1 MAVMI
6 PCMVCK
12 ETGVVAPDACPTC
25 NGDKEVEVLEGEFGL
40 SGAHHITVLRAVVS
54 ITDKLDAMDIK
65 LDTIDAH
72 LDTIETKIDAL

>member
-1 MAVMI
+1 MAIMI

-40 SGAHHITVLRAVVS
+40 SGAHHITVLRTVVDIIS
-54 ITDKLDAMDIK
+54 KLDAVDVK
-65 LDTIDAH
+65 LDALDAH
-72 LDTIETKIDAL
+72 LDIIETKIDAL